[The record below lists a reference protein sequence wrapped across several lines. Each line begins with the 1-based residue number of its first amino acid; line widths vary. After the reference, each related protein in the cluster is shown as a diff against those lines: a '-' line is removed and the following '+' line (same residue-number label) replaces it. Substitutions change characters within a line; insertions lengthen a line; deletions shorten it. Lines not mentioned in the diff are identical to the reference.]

1 MLTKIESMKIFL
13 QPHIQELKNKVLE
26 IAKIDTIIAADC
38 YKLALDISTKTHKTI
53 SQTTIKRVYGFA
65 QARYAPSTFT
75 LNALSQY
82 CGYDSWADF
91 IKQME
96 TQKDDAKEHITW
108 NEIAQAAHNIT
119 RFTIQ
124 TNKHK
129 CGISYLYTIE
139 RQSITDHIQR
149 FLETNATGCIISAPS
164 GMGKTIGI
172 THWVDRQ
179 LAANHLKDRNNIF
192 LHVNSS
198 SLFFAAGFGFHSNKW
213 LAHLLNFPQQQHFE
227 DFILQYEKSAPG
239 NFYIIIDDFNNNLIN
254 NRLFDI
260 VFRQLIDMTAYL
272 SNYPWMK
279 IIITLRPSTWQKYGH
294 LIENH
299 SEISKLWFTDFPYS
313 KRANAVNLQAFT
325 SPEIHELI
333 DKISNTTAVDTD
345 YARKYF
351 PVISL
356 PLHFQ
361 YYYQLKG
368 DRIGIDQLN
377 PADEFAI
384 ASLYLHKNIL
394 KGALAAE
401 KQVML
406 AQLIEIVEFSEEYAY
421 VNKKEAYAIIK
432 ENNSIYSE
440 LLHAGV
446 LYEHQEERGTRAA
459 YQIRFKSL
467 VIAAYFIA
475 QNTLEKQNGQIDKT
489 VIDWVQTNGY
499 SDNIKL
505 ILLKWF
511 IIFSLETGDLDIFN
525 HLQDVEFIEPY
536 QASLI
541 LFTCSN
547 LDYVISANPAIGSTL
562 NRAFAKS
569 AFIDIALD
577 HLLLET
583 EYELA
588 LKKLL
593 QYQLS
598 PQQKILL
605 HTSLAFFELLYLQD
619 EETLK
624 HIEILRS
631 MPREHFADFSL
642 NPLTIIENIHHYY
655 RHNILKEEAMEEI
668 RLFCQYP
675 ERSKNLVHRQLIYV
689 LGYILLQIKTSEELT
704 LKYLQVINQYGLDLN
719 RNVTKDFRASI
730 LFGLAEQYIA
740 LGQSPLAL
748 EAKKEAIQ
756 MNSSH
761 TINRLQ
767 LGLLDLELLKN
778 DHKDYLHLARQLILI
793 SKQFNLKFY
802 EAKVRVYILNALQ
815 EDQKSLIMEHQSA
828 LQVLFEQ
835 SRYKQESFYNLRKA
849 SLINSSTVN

>member
-1 MLTKIESMKIFL
+1 MKIFL

-26 IAKIDTIIAADC
+26 IAKIDNIIAADC

-65 QARYAPSTFT
+65 HARYAPSTFT

-82 CGYDSWADF
+82 CGYDSWTDF

-96 TQKDDAKEHITW
+96 TQKDDSKEHITW
-108 NEIAQAAHNIT
+108 NEIAQVAHNIT

-149 FLETNATGCIISAPS
+149 FLETDTTGCIISAPS

-179 LAANHLKDRNNIF
+179 LAANHVENRSNIF

-227 DFILQYEKSAPG
+227 DFILQYEKGAPG

-260 VFRQLIDMTAYL
+260 VFKQLIDMTVYL

-299 SEISKLWFTDFPYS
+299 SEINKLWFTDFPCS
-313 KRANAVNLQAFT
+313 KRANAVNLPAFT
-325 SPEIHELI
+325 SQEIHELI
-333 DKISNTTAVDTD
+333 DKISNAKAIDTD

-368 DRIGIDQLN
+368 DSLGVDQLN

-406 AQLIEIVEFSEEYAY
+406 SQLIGMVNFSDDHAY
-421 VNKKEAYAIIK
+421 INKKEAYAIIK

-440 LLHAGV
+440 LLHAGI
-446 LYEHQEERGTRAA
+446 LYEHQEEKGTRAA
-459 YQIRFKSL
+459 YQIRFKSSVL
-467 VIAAYFIA
+467 ASYFIT
-475 QNTLEKQNGQIDKT
+475 QDVLDKQHGQVDKAL
-489 VIDWVQTNGY
+489 IDWVQSSPYTD
-499 SDNIKL
+499 SIKL
-505 ILLKWF
+505 TLLKWF

-525 HLQDVEFIEPY
+525 HMQDVEFIEPY

-547 LDYVISANPAIGSTL
+547 LDYVINANPAIGSTL
-562 NRAFAKS
+562 NRAFANS

-577 HLLLET
+577 HILLET

-593 QYQLS
+593 QYHIS

-605 HTSLAFFELLYLQD
+605 HTSLAFFELLYLRD

-642 NPLTIIENIHHYY
+642 NPLLIIENIHHYY
-655 RHNILKEEAMEEI
+655 RHNVLKEDAIDEI
-668 RLFCQYP
+668 RLFCRYP
-675 ERSKNLVHRQLIYV
+675 ERSTNLVHKQLIYV
-689 LGYILLQIKTSEELT
+689 LGYILLKIKTSEEIT
-704 LKYLQVINQYGLDLN
+704 LQYLQIVNQYGLDMN
-719 RNVTKDFRASI
+719 RKVTSDFKACI
-730 LFGLAEQYIA
+730 QLAFAERYLAMDQTD
-740 LGQSPLAL
+740 LAL
-748 EAKKEAIQ
+748 QAKEEAVQ
-756 MNSSH
+756 TNSSH

-767 LGLLDLELLKN
+767 LGLLDLDLLRN
-778 DHKDYLHLARQLILI
+778 QHRDFLHLARQLILI

-802 EAKVRVYILNALQ
+802 EAKVRVYVLSSLQ
-815 EDQKSLIMEHQSA
+815 EDQKSLIAEHQTA
-828 LQVLFEQ
+828 LQALFEH
-835 SRYKQESFYNLRKA
+835 SRYKPESFYNLRKA

>member
-1 MLTKIESMKIFL
+1 MKIFL

-65 QARYAPSTFT
+65 HARYAPSTFT

-96 TQKDDAKEHITW
+96 TQKDDTNEHITW
-108 NEIAQAAHNIT
+108 NEITQAAHNIT

-149 FLETNATGCIISAPS
+149 FLEADTTGCIISAPS

-179 LAANHLKDRNNIF
+179 LAVNHMENRNNIF

-227 DFILQYEKSAPG
+227 DFILQYEKRAPG

-260 VFRQLIDMTAYL
+260 VFKQLIDMTAYL

-299 SEISKLWFTDFPYS
+299 TEISKLWFTDFPCS
-313 KRANAVNLQAFT
+313 KRANAVNLQPFT
-325 SPEIHELI
+325 SQEIHELI
-333 DKISNTTAVDTD
+333 DKISNVKSIDRD
-345 YARKYF
+345 YTRKYF

-368 DRIGIDQLN
+368 DSIGLDQLN

-406 AQLIEIVEFSEEYAY
+406 SQLIGLVNFFDEHAY
-421 VNKKEAYAIIK
+421 VNKKEAYPIIK

-440 LLHAGV
+440 LLHAGI
-446 LYEHQEERGTRAA
+446 LYEHQEEKGTRAA

-475 QNTLEKQNGQIDKT
+475 QDALEKQNGQVDKT
-489 VIDWVQTNGY
+489 LINWVQDQLY
-499 SDNIKL
+499 SDHIKL

-547 LDYVISANPAIGSTL
+547 LDYVVKANPAIGSTL

-577 HLLLET
+577 HLLLEL

-593 QYQLS
+593 RYHI
-598 PQQKILL
+598 PPRQKILL
-605 HTSLAFFELLYLQD
+605 HTSLAFFELLYLRD
-619 EETLK
+619 EEALK
-624 HIEILRS
+624 HIEVLRA

-655 RHNILKEEAMEEI
+655 RHNMLKEEAIEEI
-668 RLFCQYP
+668 QLFCHYP
-675 ERSKNLVHRQLIYV
+675 ERSTNLLHKQLIYV
-689 LGYILLQIKTSEELT
+689 LGYLLLKIKASEQIT
-704 LKYLQVINQYGLDLN
+704 LQYLQVVNQYGLDLN
-719 RNVTKDFRASI
+719 RKVTKDFKACI
-730 LFGLAEQYIA
+730 QLALAERYLA
-740 LGQSPLAL
+740 LGQMDLAFQAKE
-748 EAKKEAIQ
+748 EALQ
-756 MNSSH
+756 MHSSH

-767 LGLLDLELLKN
+767 LGLLDLELLRAQQ
-778 DHKDYLHLARQLILI
+778 KDYLHLARQLILI
-793 SKQFNLKFY
+793 SKQFDLKFY
-802 EAKVRVYILNALQ
+802 EAKVRVYVLNSLQ
-815 EDQKSLIMEHQSA
+815 EDQKSLIAEYQAA
-828 LQVLFEQ
+828 LQLLFEQ
-835 SRYKQESFYNLRKA
+835 SRYNPESFYNLRKA

>member
-1 MLTKIESMKIFL
+1 MKIFL

-26 IAKIDTIIAADC
+26 IAQIDHIIAADC

-82 CGYDSWADF
+82 CGYDGWADF
-91 IKQME
+91 IKVME
-96 TQKDDAKEHITW
+96 TQKDETKELISW

-129 CGISYLYTIE
+129 SGISYLYTIE
-139 RQSITDHIQR
+139 RQPITDHIQH
-149 FLETNATGCIISAPS
+149 FLHSKATGCILSAPS

-179 LAANHLKDRNNIF
+179 LAANHLENQNNIF

-227 DFILQYEKSAPG
+227 DFISNYEKEAPG

-299 SEISKLWFTDFPYS
+299 SDIDKLWFTNFPYN
-313 KRANAVNLQAFT
+313 KRANATNLQPFST
-325 SPEIHELI
+325 QEIQQLI
-333 DKISNTTAVDTD
+333 DKIGNATVEEND
-345 YARKYF
+345 YTRKYF

-368 DRIGIDQLN
+368 NAIRADQLT

-394 KGALAAE
+394 KGAMAAE
-401 KQVML
+401 KQVMID
-406 AQLIEIVEFSEEYAY
+406 QLVNLINFNEDAAF
-421 VNKKEAYAIIK
+421 VNKKEAYSIIK

-446 LYEHQEERGTRAA
+446 IFEYQEEKGTRAA

-467 VIAAYFIA
+467 VIAAYFLA
-475 QNTLEKQNGQIDKT
+475 QNVIEQN
-489 VIDWVQTNGY
+489 NGSVDQRAINY
-499 SDNIKL
+499 LQHNNFPDEINL
-505 ILLKWF
+505 ALLKWF
-511 IIFSLETGDLDIFN
+511 IIFSLETGHLTIFN
-525 HLQDVEFIEPY
+525 YIRGIDFIEPH

-547 LDYVISANPAIGSTL
+547 LDYVVSADPSIASNL
-562 NRAFAKS
+562 NQAFADS

-577 HLLLET
+577 HILMET
-583 EYELA
+583 EYQLA

-593 QYQLS
+593 HYHIS
-598 PQQKILL
+598 HQQKILL
-605 HTSLAFFELLYLQD
+605 HTSLAFFELLYLRD
-619 EETLK
+619 EEVLK

-631 MPREHFADFSL
+631 IPREHFADFSL
-642 NPLTIIENIHHYY
+642 NPLLIIENIHHYY
-655 RHNILKEEAMEEI
+655 RHNFLKTEALDEI
-668 RLFCQYP
+668 KLFCNYP
-675 ERSKNLVHRQLIYV
+675 ERNVKLQHKQLIYI
-689 LGYILLQIKTSEELT
+689 LGYLLLKLKGSEELT
-704 LKYLQVINQYGLDLN
+704 LNYLHVVHQYGLDPE
-719 RNVTKDFRASI
+719 RKITSDFKACI
-730 LFGLAEQYIA
+730 HLAMAERH
-740 LGQSPLAL
+740 LLMGKTDLAL
-748 EAKKEAIQ
+748 QAKEKAKSV
-756 MNSSH
+756 NSSH
-761 TINRLQ
+761 TINRIQ
-767 LGLLDLELLKN
+767 QGLLDMELLRQE
-778 DHKDYLHLARQLILI
+778 HKDFLHVSRQLILI
-793 SKQFNLKFY
+793 AKQFNLKYY
-802 EAKVRVYILNALQ
+802 EAKVRIYLTKTLNERDFEGLIDEHKHALQ
-815 EDQKSLIMEHQSA
+815 L
-828 LQVLFEQ
+828 LFE
-835 SRYKQESFYNLRKA
+835 SSGYKPESFHNLLKA
-849 SLINSSTVN
+849 SLISSSTVS

>member
-1 MLTKIESMKIFL
+1 MKIFL

-26 IAKIDTIIAADC
+26 IAQIDTIIAADC

-91 IKQME
+91 IKVME
-96 TQKDDAKEHITW
+96 TQKDDAKEHISW

-129 CGISYLYTIE
+129 SGISYLYTIE
-139 RQSITDHIQR
+139 RQAITDHIEQ
-149 FLETNATGCIISAPS
+149 FLKSKATGCILSAPS

-179 LAANHLKDRNNIF
+179 LAANHLEKRNHIF

-213 LAHLLNFPQQQHFE
+213 LAHLLNFPQQHHFE
-227 DFILQYEKSAPG
+227 DFISKYEKEALG

-299 SEISKLWFTDFPYS
+299 SDIDKLWFTNFPS
-313 KRANAVNLQAFT
+313 NKRANATNLQPFST
-325 SPEIHELI
+325 QEIQLLI
-333 DKISNTTAVDTD
+333 DRISNSTVNESD

-351 PVISL
+351 PVIST

-368 DRIGIDQLN
+368 NAIRADQLT

-401 KQVML
+401 KQVMIG
-406 AQLIEIVEFSEEYAY
+406 QLIDLISFSDEIAF
-421 VNKKEAYAIIK
+421 VNKKEAYSIIK

-446 LYEHQEERGTRAA
+446 IFEYQEEKGTRAA

-467 VIAAYFIA
+467 VIAAYFLA
-475 QNTLEKQNGQIDKT
+475 QNAIERNKGNMDANLVLALQHNDYPEEVN
-489 VIDWVQTNGY
+489 
-499 SDNIKL
+499 L
-505 ILLKWF
+505 ALLKWF
-511 IIFSLETGDLDIFN
+511 ILFSLETGDLTIFN
-525 HLQDVEFIEPY
+525 HLRGVDFIEPY

-547 LDYVISANPAIGSTL
+547 LDYIIQTDPAIAPTL
-562 NRAFAKS
+562 GQAFANS

-577 HLLLET
+577 HLLMET
-583 EYELA
+583 EYQLA

-593 QYQLS
+593 RHDISY
-598 PQQKILL
+598 QQKILL
-605 HTSLAFFELLYLQD
+605 HTSLAFFELLHLHD
-619 EETLK
+619 EEALK
-624 HIEILRS
+624 HIEVLRAI
-631 MPREHFADFSL
+631 PREHFADFSL
-642 NPLTIIENIHHYY
+642 NPLLIIENIHHYY
-655 RHNILKEEAMEEI
+655 RHNFLKTEALDEI
-668 RLFCQYP
+668 QLFCTYP
-675 ERSKNLVHRQLIYV
+675 ERNAPLLHKQLIYI
-689 LGYILLQIKTSEELT
+689 LGYILLKLKGSEELT
-704 LKYLQVINQYGLDLN
+704 LHYLYVVNQYGLDTT
-719 RNVTKDFRASI
+719 RNVTADFKSSI
-730 LFGLAEQYIA
+730 HLAIAERHLHMGKMDLAVLAKEQAMEI
-740 LGQSPLAL
+740 
-748 EAKKEAIQ
+748 
-756 MNSSH
+756 NSSH
-761 TINRLQ
+761 IVNRIQ
-767 LGLLDLELLKN
+767 QGLLDMEMLRQNNQEF
-778 DHKDYLHLARQLILI
+778 LHIARQLILI
-793 SKQFNLKFY
+793 AKQFNLKYY
-802 EAKVRVYILNALQ
+802 EAKVRIYLMQTLNESNGGGFLDEHKHAL
-815 EDQKSLIMEHQSA
+815 DQ
-828 LQVLFEQ
+828 LFDN
-835 SRYKQESFYNLRKA
+835 SGYRPESFYSLFKA
-849 SLINSSTVN
+849 SLISPSTVS

>member
-1 MLTKIESMKIFL
+1 MKIFL

-26 IAKIDTIIAADC
+26 VAQIDNIIAADC
-38 YKLALDISTKTHKTI
+38 YKLALDISTKTHKTV

-82 CGYDSWADF
+82 CNYESWADF

-96 TQKDDAKEHITW
+96 TQNDGSKEHISW

-119 RFTIQ
+119 RFTLQ

-129 CGISYLYTIE
+129 SGISYLYTID
-139 RQSITDHIQR
+139 RQPIADHIHH
-149 FLETNATGCIISAPS
+149 FLQTDASGCIISAPS

-179 LAANHLKDRNNIF
+179 LADNHLEKRSNIF

-227 DFILQYEKSAPG
+227 DFISQHEKEAPG

-260 VFRQLIDMTAYL
+260 VFKQLIDMVAYL
-272 SNYPWMK
+272 SNYSWMK

-294 LIENH
+294 LIENYT
-299 SEISKLWFTDFPYS
+299 EISKLWFTNFPNGQ
-313 KRANAVNLQAFT
+313 RANATNLQPFGI
-325 SPEIHELI
+325 PEIQRLI
-333 DKISNTTAVDTD
+333 EKISGTPLEETD
-345 YARKYF
+345 YTRKYF
-351 PVISL
+351 PAISL

-368 DRIGIDQLN
+368 NSIKPEMLN

-384 ASLYLHKNIL
+384 ASMYLHKNIL

-401 KQVML
+401 KQVTL
-406 AQLIEIVEFSEEYAY
+406 SQLLPLISFFKDIIFI
-421 VNKKEAYAIIK
+421 NKKEAYHIIK
-432 ENNSIYSE
+432 ENKSIYNE

-446 LYEHQEERGTRAA
+446 IYEHQEEKGTRAS

-467 VIAAYFIA
+467 VIATYFIA
-475 QNTLEKQNGQIDKT
+475 QNKLDQQDGSLGKPL
-489 VIDWVQTNGY
+489 IDWLENNGHPEEV
-499 SDNIKL
+499 NL
-505 ILLKWF
+505 ALLKWF
-511 IIFSLETGDLDIFN
+511 IIFSLEAGDFAIFN
-525 HLQDVEFIEPY
+525 HIREVNFIEPY
-536 QASLI
+536 LASLI

-547 LDYVISANPAIGSTL
+547 LDYIINADPSIDTIL
-562 NRAFAKS
+562 NQTFASS

-577 HLLLET
+577 HLLMET
-583 EYELA
+583 EYHLA

-593 QYQLS
+593 QYNIS

-605 HTSLAFFELLYLQD
+605 HTSLAFFELLYLND

-631 MPREHFADFSL
+631 MPHEHFADFSL
-642 NPLTIIENIHHYY
+642 NPLSIIENIHHYY
-655 RHNILKEEAMEEI
+655 RHNVLKEDAFEEI
-668 RLFCQYP
+668 QLFCHYP
-675 ERSKNLVHRQLIYV
+675 ERSANLAHKQLIYI
-689 LGYILLQIKTSEELT
+689 LGYMFLKLKGADEIT
-704 LKYLQVINQYGLDLN
+704 LRYLKAVHQYGLEPE
-719 RNVTKDFRASI
+719 RKTTADFRSSI
-730 LFGLAEQYIA
+730 LLAIAETHLLMGKREQTEQA
-740 LGQSPLAL
+740 FEQVQNL
-748 EAKKEAIQ
+748 
-756 MNSSH
+756 NSSH
-761 TINRLQ
+761 TFNRIHK
-767 LGLLDLELLKN
+767 GLLEMELLRH
-778 DHKDYLHLARQLILI
+778 DHKDYLHIARQLILI
-793 SKQFNLKFY
+793 AKQFNLSYY
-802 EAKVRVYILNALQ
+802 EIKVRVYLIGTLNPQ
-815 EDQKSLIMEHQSA
+815 EHLGLINEHKTAIQN
-828 LQVLFEQ
+828 LFED
-835 SRYKQESFYNLRKA
+835 SRYKPESFYSLLKA
-849 SLINSSTVN
+849 TLINSSTVS